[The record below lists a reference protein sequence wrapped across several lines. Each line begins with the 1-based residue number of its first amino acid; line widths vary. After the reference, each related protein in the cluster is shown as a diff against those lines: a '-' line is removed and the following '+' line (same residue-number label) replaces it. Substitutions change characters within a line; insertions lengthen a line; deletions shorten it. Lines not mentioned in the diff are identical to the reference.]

1 MHLLDFLDY
10 KTLLL
15 CECVLAI
22 VFTVVF
28 LGMKR
33 VFPQVRGA
41 YPAALSYALI
51 VPGTIFLAMGGHI
64 SPVVS
69 VLMANTLTLS
79 SLIAMYEAVLQ
90 FTGGINR
97 RWLLWFIA
105 FSSFSVVY
113 YNTEVHPNLAP
124 CIISVSLVMAVIRGF
139 TAHALFKRSMQSAQR
154 TTLRFFGAFLAIL
167 ALINLRL
174 AWNTLQL
181 GLPTGTTELSA
192 EQALM
197 RATGII
203 YLTATGLYLM
213 VITSR
218 ELVTRRRIETNSDR
232 VTGTLNRVG
241 LDLNL
246 ATEMERS
253 SRSGQSFSVAMVEID
268 HLGRIQQDE
277 GQAGGNA
284 TLREVAEA
292 IAAQLRGT
300 DHIGRYAKDI
310 FLMILSQTA
319 QHEAQVVAERV
330 SAEVGKLKLVTN
342 ATPILLSVGI
352 SESVENEP
360 IELMIMRAEQAMTLA
375 KESGGNC
382 CKVILAP
389 KVEVPGG
396 TDSRASAVA

>member
-1 MHLLDFLDY
+1 MHLFDFLDY

-33 VFPQVRGA
+33 AFPLVHGA

-51 VPGTIFLAMGGHI
+51 VPETIFLALGGHI

-113 YNTEVHPNLAP
+113 YNTEVRPNLVP
-124 CIISVSLVMAVIRGF
+124 CIISVSLVMAVIRGV
-139 TAHALFKRSMQSAQR
+139 TAQALFKRSIQSTQR
-154 TTLRFFGAFLAIL
+154 TTLRLFGAFLAVL
-167 ALINLRL
+167 ALISLRL
-174 AWNTLQL
+174 AWTTYWL

-203 YLTATGLYLM
+203 YLTVSGLYLM

-218 ELVTRRRIETNSDR
+218 ELVSRRRTETNRDR
-232 VTGTLNRVG
+232 ITGTLNRIG

-246 ATEMERS
+246 VIELDRS
-253 SRSGQSFSVAMVEID
+253 NRSGQSFSVAMVEID
-268 HLGRIQQDE
+268 HLGQIQQDE
-277 GQAGGNA
+277 GRAGGNA
-284 TLREVAEA
+284 TLREVAET

-300 DHIGRYAKDI
+300 DQIGRYTKDI
-310 FLMILSQTA
+310 LLMILSQTA
-319 QHEAQVVAERV
+319 QQEALVVVDRV
-330 SAEVGKLKLVTN
+330 VAEVGKLKLVTQ
-342 ATPILLSVGI
+342 ATPITLSIGITESAVGEPFELLI
-352 SESVENEP
+352 
-360 IELMIMRAEQAMTLA
+360 LRAEQALTLA
-375 KESGGNC
+375 RQDGPNC
-382 CKVILAP
+382 CKVILP
-389 KVEVPGG
+389 VKVDVAASG
-396 TDSRASAVA
+396 DSQASAVA